1 MTDLLSINHQ
11 TSINASQQQ
20 FYMRPGYCVAAYGAT
35 GVASRTDCARLFSLT
50 YSSLAETASIAS
62 A

>member
-11 TSINASQQQ
+11 TSINASRQL
-20 FYMRPGYCVAAYGAT
+20 RPGYCVAAYGAT